1 MSVLALHLRVW
12 AYCISD
18 LLRLD
23 FVYVFEHDLALWYSY
38 DSWCQL

>member
-1 MSVLALHLRVW
+1 MGMSVLALHLRVW

-23 FVYVFEHDLALWYSY
+23 FVYVI
-38 DSWCQL
+38 